1 VSEKLDPDVPN
12 FDEPM
17 SLSFHPDS
25 HLLVVTGCV
34 EEDETVSLRAAIAD
48 HSDDHTQDLVV
59 DLSEVTYFPSAA
71 VGVVAR
77 AMGRSREGGVA
88 LDLVAREGCIT
99 QRVLEI
105 CGVPYRRDSAPVTPA
120 G

>member
-1 VSEKLDPDVPN
+1 MSEGFDQDLPN

-17 SLSFHPDS
+17 ALSFHADT
-25 HLLVVTGCV
+25 HLLVVTGSV
-34 EEDETVSLRAAIAD
+34 EEDETVSLKAAIAD
-48 HSDDHTQDLVV
+48 HSEDHTQDLVV
-59 DLSEVTYFPSAA
+59 DLSAVTYFPSAA

-77 AMGRSREGGVA
+77 ALGRSREAGVS

-105 CGVPYRRDSAPVTPA
+105 CGVPYSRDAAPLTPA